1 MANLLN
7 RLGLFSARRPWTVLI
22 GWIVALGIAAGAF
35 LAFGGTLATSF
46 DIPGTETSKVT
57 AQLKSELNQSG
68 GATGTVVFQT
78 TNGSKLSD
86 SQKSEVSDL
95 LGSVAKVD
103 GVDSVVDPFTTA
115 AQRDEQATKL
125 SDGQAQIEAG
135 KDQLAKGQAQVASG
149 RQQLEAG
156 QQQLD
161 AAIAQAKSA
170 GTYDQASAQFQAQ
183 QQQLDASKAQLDA
196 SQNQLDESQKKLE
209 ASQKQTDAGM
219 QLMDASADIKTV
231 STDGTTA
238 IGMVQFEEDMFNLP
252 QSVKTAVADKL
263 DATHI
268 SGVEVNY
275 SSEIA
280 TSISGLIGPGEITGV
295 VIALIVL
302 IVMMR
307 ALMPAL
313 MPLISSLIGVGVGVA
328 GAMAFSGVVDMSS
341 VTPVLGLMLGLAVG
355 IDYSLFIVN
364 RHRRQL
370 LAGMELKESIG
381 LANGTAG
388 NAVVFA
394 GATVLV
400 ALLAL
405 NVSGIGFLGVM
416 GTVGAACVLIA
427 VLVAVT
433 LTPALLGLLKH
444 RVLSTKARAQIGHE
458 KHRAPVVRPMRTGR
472 VVVSVVA
479 SVIGLLIIA
488 IPALSMRL
496 GLPDG
501 SSEPTSS
508 TQYTT
513 YEAVADKFGAG
524 QNGPL
529 IVTATLP
536 KGVTEA
542 NLLPTE
548 AALADK
554 LMAVDDVVAVA
565 PIGASDTRDF
575 IAFEVVPQDGPSSES
590 TEKLVHSLREGTVF
604 GSDVTVGVAGQAS
617 ANIDISDKLA
627 AVLPLYLA
635 VVVGLSLIIMIIV
648 FRSLLVP
655 LIATGGYVLSLFAAF
670 GGMTAVYQWGWLSAV
685 FGVHDPG
692 PVLSFAPIIVMG
704 VLFGLAMDYQ
714 LFLVSGMR
722 EAYVHGLP
730 AKQAVVSGLRGG
742 RAVVTAAAIIM
753 ISVFGGFVFSELNM
767 VRPLGFGLAF
777 GVLFDAFVVRLV
789 LVPGLMHLFGKAAWW
804 IPKWLNR
811 ILPDVDVE
819 GASLERSHPLHGVTG
834 GADANAD
841 AVETH
846 ATRTPANIAG

>member
-1 MANLLN
+1 
-7 RLGLFSARRPWTVLI
+7 V
-22 GWIVALGIAAGAF
+22 
-35 LAFGGTLATSF
+35 
-46 DIPGTETSKVT
+46 
-57 AQLKSELNQSG
+57 
-68 GATGTVVFQT
+68 
-78 TNGSKLSD
+78 
-86 SQKSEVSDL
+86 
-95 LGSVAKVD
+95 
-103 GVDSVVDPFTTA
+103 
-115 AQRDEQATKL
+115 AQRDQQATKL
-125 SDGQAQIEAG
+125 SDGQAQIDAG
-135 KDQLAKGQAQVASG
+135 RQQIADGEQKLATG

-161 AAIAQAKSA
+161 AAVAQAKAA
-170 GTYDQASAQFQAQ
+170 GSYEQASAQFEAQ
-183 QQQLDASKAQLDA
+183 QQQLDASTAKLDASQSQLDA
-196 SQNQLDESQKKLE
+196 STEKLE
-209 ASQKQTDAGM
+209 ASQKQVDAGT
-219 QLMDASADIKTV
+219 QLLSAASDIKTV
-231 STDGTTA
+231 SSDGTTA
-238 IGMVQFEEDMFNLP
+238 LGMVQFDGDLFDLP
-252 QSVKTAVADKL
+252 QTVKTAVAHEL
-263 DATHI
+263 DAAHI
-268 SGVEVNY
+268 PGVEVNY

-370 LAGMELKESIG
+370 LAGMEVRESIG

-416 GTVGAACVLIA
+416 GTVGAICVLIA

-433 LTPALLGLLKH
+433 LTPALLGMLKH
-444 RVLSTKARAQIGHE
+444 RVLGRKARAQIGHE
-458 KHRAPVVRPMRTGR
+458 AHRAPVVRPMRTGR
-472 VVVSVVA
+472 AVVSVVA
-479 SVIGLLIIA
+479 AVIGLLIIA
-488 IPALSMRL
+488 IPSLSMRL

-508 TQYTT
+508 TQYKA

-536 KGVTEA
+536 DSVSKTD
-542 NLLPTE
+542 LLPTQ
-548 AALADK
+548 ADLARK
-554 LMAVDDVVAVA
+554 LMSVSDVVAVA
-565 PIGASDTRDF
+565 PIGTSDTRDY
-575 IAFEVVPQDGPSSES
+575 IAFEVVPKDGPSSES
-590 TEKLVHSLREGTVF
+590 TEQLVHHLRDSNVF
-604 GSDVTVGVAGQAS
+604 GTDVTVGVAGQAS
-617 ANIDISDKLA
+617 ANIDVSDKLA

-670 GGMTAVYQWGWLSAV
+670 GGMTAVYQWGWLSGI

-730 AKQAVVSGLRGG
+730 AREAVVSGLRGG

-804 IPKWLNR
+804 IPTWLDR
-811 ILPDVDVE
+811 MLPDVDVE
-819 GASLERSHPLHGVTG
+819 GAKLERSHPLHGVTA
-834 GADANAD
+834 GADAIAD
-841 AVETH
+841 EIELQS
-846 ATRTPANIAG
+846 TR

>member
-7 RLGLFSARRPWTVLI
+7 RLGLFSARKPWTVLI
-22 GWIVALGIAAGAF
+22 GWLVALALAGGAF

-46 DIPGTETSKVT
+46 NIPGTETAKVT
-57 AQLKSELNQSG
+57 AQLQKQLDQSG
-68 GATGTVVFQT
+68 GATGSVVFQT
-78 TNGSKLSD
+78 KDGSKLD
-86 SQKSEVSDL
+86 AAQKSEISSL
-95 LGSVAKVD
+95 LKQVGTVK
-103 GVDSVVDPFTTA
+103 GVDSIVDPFTTA
-115 AQRDEQATKL
+115 DQRDTQAKKL
-125 SDGQAQIEAG
+125 TDGQTQINTATQQIADGQSQIDAG
-135 KDQLAKGQAQVASG
+135 RA
-149 RQQLEAG
+149 
-156 QQQLD
+156 QLD
-161 AAIAQAKSA
+161 AGQKQLDDAVAQAKAA
-170 GTYDQASAQFQAQ
+170 GAYDQASAQFEAQ
-183 QQQLDASKAQLDA
+183 QQQLDAAKAKLDASQSQLDA
-196 SQNQLDESQKKLE
+196 STKKLE
-209 ASQKQTDAGM
+209 ASQKQVDAGT
-219 QLMDASADIKTV
+219 QLMDAAAKIRTV
-231 STDGTTA
+231 STDGSTA
-238 IGMVQFEEDMFNLP
+238 VGMVQFKDDLFNLP
-252 QSVKTAVADKL
+252 SSVKEAVAHKL
-263 DATHI
+263 DAADI

-280 TSISGLIGPGEITGV
+280 TDISGLIGPGEITGV

-355 IDYSLFIVN
+355 IDYALFIVN

-370 LAGMELKESIG
+370 LAGMDVKESIG

-416 GTVGAACVLIA
+416 GTVGAACVLVA

-433 LTPALLGLLKH
+433 LTPALLGMLGLK
-444 RVLSTKARAQIGHE
+444 VLGKKARGQIGHE
-458 KHRAPVVRPMRTGR
+458 AHRAPVAKPMSTPR
-472 VVVSVVA
+472 VVLSVVA
-479 SVIGLLIIA
+479 AVIGLLIIA

-501 SSEPTSS
+501 SSSPTDS
-508 TQYTT
+508 TSYKAYT
-513 YEAVADKFGAG
+513 AVADKFGAG

-536 KGVTEA
+536 KAVSETD
-542 NLLPTE
+542 LVPTE
-548 AALADK
+548 AKLVDK
-554 LMAVDDVVAVA
+554 LMTVHDVVAVA
-565 PIGASDTRDF
+565 PIGASDARDF
-575 IAFEVVPQDGPSSES
+575 IAFEVIPADGPSSAS
-590 TEKLVHSLREGTVF
+590 TEALVHDLRGTDVF

-617 ANIDISDKLA
+617 ANIDVSEKLA
-627 AVLPLYLA
+627 SALPLYLA
-635 VVVGLSLIIMIIV
+635 VVIGLSLIIMIIV

-655 LIATGGYVLSLFAAF
+655 VIATGGYVLSLFAAF
-670 GGMTAVYQWGWLSAV
+670 GGMTAVYQWGWLSAI

-730 AKQAVVSGLRGG
+730 ARQAVVSGLRGG

-753 ISVFGGFVFSELNM
+753 ISVFGGFVFSELDM
-767 VRPLGFGLAF
+767 IRPLGFGLAF
-777 GVLFDAFVVRLV
+777 GVLFDAFLVRLV
-789 LVPGLMHLFGKAAWW
+789 IVPGLMHLFGKAAWW
-804 IPKWLNR
+804 IPKWLDR
-811 ILPDVDVE
+811 ILPNVDVE
-819 GASLERSHPLHGVTG
+819 GAALERSHPLHGVSA
-834 GADANAD
+834 GADAIAD
-841 AVETH
+841 EEEAAQPVH
-846 ATRTPANIAG
+846 

>member
-1 MANLLN
+1 MLN
-7 RLGLFSARRPWTVLI
+7 RLGLFSARRPWTVLV
-22 GWIVALGIAAGAF
+22 GWLVALGIAAGAF

-57 AQLKSELNQSG
+57 AQLKSELNQTG

-78 TNGSKLSD
+78 TNGSKLDD
-86 SQKSEVSDL
+86 SQKSEISDL
-95 LGSVAKVD
+95 LDSVAKVD
-103 GVDSVVDPFTTA
+103 GVDSIVDPFTTA
-115 AQRDEQATKL
+115 AQRDQQAKKL
-125 SDGQAQIEAG
+125 SDGQAQIDAG
-135 KDQLAKGQAQVASG
+135 KDQLAQAQAQVTAG
-149 RQQLEAG
+149 RQQVDTG

-161 AAIAQAKSA
+161 AAIAQAKAA

-196 SQNQLDESQKKLE
+196 SQSQLDESQKKLE
-209 ASQKQTDAGM
+209 ASQKQLDAGT
-219 QLMDASADIKTV
+219 QLMAAAADIKTV

-238 IGMVQFEEDMFNLP
+238 IGLVQFEDDMFNLP
-252 QSVKTAVADKL
+252 QSVKTAVADEL
-263 DATHI
+263 DAAHI

-328 GAMAFSGVVDMSS
+328 GSMAFSGVVDMSS

-416 GTVGAACVLIA
+416 GTVGAACVLVA

-433 LTPALLGLLKH
+433 LTPALLGMLKH
-444 RVLSTKARAQIGHE
+444 RVLSKKARAQIGHE
-458 KHRAPVVRPMRTGR
+458 KHRTPDVRPMRTGR
-472 VVVSVVA
+472 VVVSVIA
-479 SVIGLLIIA
+479 SVIGLLIVA

-508 TQYTT
+508 TQYKA

-542 NLLPTE
+542 NLVPTE

-554 LMAVDDVVAVA
+554 LMAVHDVVAVA
-565 PIGASDTRDF
+565 PIGASDARDF

-604 GSDVTVGVAGQAS
+604 GSDVAVGVAGQAS
-617 ANIDISDKLA
+617 ANIDVSDKLA
-627 AVLPLYLA
+627 SVLPLYLA

-670 GGMTAVYQWGWLSAV
+670 GGMTAVYQWGWLSGV

-730 AKQAVVSGLRGG
+730 ARQAVVSGLRGG

-841 AVETH
+841 AVESDP
-846 ATRTPANIAG
+846 ARTPVHTAG